1 MKPRKVKFVP
11 AYSGGKLFTSGIT
24 IPEPLQIGDEIYP
37 EGTSFP
43 IVVDLATIQLEQNV
57 PLLYAHNS
65 EYRLGHTYSVTCDGK
80 SVSAEG
86 LLESPSEWNQEVIT
100 SFKTGARWQAS
111 LGSGLVDPTQ
121 KEVVPAG
128 EAREINGQ
136 TLAGPYII
144 LHRLAIRE
152 ISIVPAGAD
161 PCTEVLLA
169 SLNGVKIMDFE
180 EFTTS
185 KGFDLA
191 TLDEANKVA
200 LESLFQ
206 SLDQPSSD
214 QANEKLEAEIPLE
227 TEEAVAADTA
237 EVPVEPEE
245 EKEEVKASALSRVFP
260 SLNVPK
266 YSAQKAEPQ
275 PQRAEIFQA
284 SALLNL
290 GVPGEWLIENGY
302 TQRCVDLADKKSG
315 EASILSAMGEA
326 LHASGLKPDYRN
338 PQAIVHAYGELLK
351 GSNVGTSQFG
361 DINVFSPIIDKQM
374 RYKYELLEPMWA
386 KLYRKRIVR
395 DFNEVATVDF
405 DVKGKAKDLIE
416 NEDFPVVALQ
426 SSGAKFNVDRQ
437 GLTAAVSFERQINDD
452 LGAIDR
458 IGDELLDIIVDSQ
471 MNKFW
476 TTFWGCVNSNY
487 TVGKK
492 NRITDALSVDGLSTA
507 KKAFSSQKNANGRF
521 LHTPAKYLLV
531 PSALEDPALNIFN
544 WAWAGDATTKGNVH
558 IGKYAVIS
566 DPNLGSDGGYTNS
579 DTGWFLLGD
588 MQKYPLGEYGVLS
601 GFETPAIKETWYDHK
616 DALNIRAMSTI
627 GFHAYT
633 DKLAAVYSTGAGN

>member
-1 MKPRKVKFVP
+1 METKPRKVKFVP

-43 IVVDLATIQLEQNV
+43 IVVDLDSIQLEQNV
-57 PLLYAHNS
+57 PILYAHHPA
-65 EYRLGHTYSVTCDGK
+65 YRLGHTYSVVCNGK
-80 SVSAEG
+80 TVSAEG

-128 EAREINGQ
+128 EYREINGQ
-136 TLAGPYII
+136 TLSGPYII
-144 LHRLAIRE
+144 LHDLAIRE

-161 PCTEVLLA
+161 PQTEVLLA
-169 SLNGVKIMDFE
+169 SINGVNLMNFE
-180 EFTTS
+180 EFCAS

-191 TLDEANKVA
+191 TLDEANKAA
-200 LESLFQ
+200 LEALFNAAN
-206 SLDQPSSD
+206 QPEGD
-214 QANEKLEAEIPLE
+214 PANEAVEAEAPCE
-227 TEEAVAADTA
+227 EEAVTADAAPA
-237 EVPVEPEE
+237 ELTE
-245 EKEEVKASALSRVFP
+245 EKEEVKASALSKVFP

-275 PQRAEIFQA
+275 PTNAEIFQA

-290 GVPGEWLIENGY
+290 GVPGEWLTENGY
-302 TQRCVDLADKKSG
+302 TKRCVDLADKKAG

-326 LHASGLKPDYRN
+326 LTACGIKPDYRN
-338 PQAIVHAYGELLK
+338 PHAIVRSYGELLK
-351 GSNVGTSQFG
+351 GSNVGTKQFG

-374 RYKYELLEPMWA
+374 RYKYDLLEPMWA
-386 KLYRKRIVR
+386 KLYRKRVVR
-395 DFNEVATVDF
+395 DFNQVATVDF
-405 DVKGKAKDLIE
+405 DVLGKAKDLKE

-437 GLTAAVSFERQINDD
+437 GLTAAVSFESQINDD

-471 MNKFW
+471 MTKFW
-476 TTFWGCVNSNY
+476 TTFWACVNTNY
-487 TVGKK
+487 TAGKK
-492 NRITDALSVDGLSTA
+492 NKITAPLSVDGISAA
-507 KKAFSSQKNANGRF
+507 KTAFSSQKNANGRF
-521 LHTPAKYLLV
+521 LHTPAKALLV
-531 PSALEDPALNIFN
+531 PSALEDVALNIFN
-544 WAWAGDATTKGNVH
+544 WPWKGDTTMGGNIH
-558 IGKYAVIS
+558 IGKYDVIS
-566 DPNLGSDGGYTNS
+566 DPNLGTEGGFINS
-579 DTGWFLLGD
+579 NTGWFLIGD

-601 GFETPAIKETWYDHK
+601 GFETPAIKETWYGHK
-616 DALNIRAMSTI
+616 DELNIRAMATI
-627 GFHAYT
+627 GFYAYT